1 MIQYPRKC
9 LNQIRRG
16 GTRKER
22 TGSSCPLCAIDKFVA
37 SSTVKKV
44 VVRRFDR
51 ENLTGFVNIYSYLQ
65 PNAVELLTP
74 EGALLLLPYDE
85 VKSVCFVKDFEA
97 EAESRRI
104 FMTRP
109 KLEGLWVRMFFRDGE
124 VLDGILPNNLL
135 AWEIAGFTVTPPEP
149 DANNQRVFVPRP
161 ALKSIQVLGVVGSP
175 LRAKR
180 KKAGPAPDQ
189 PTLF

>member
-1 MIQYPRKC
+1 M
-9 LNQIRRG
+9 
-16 GTRKER
+16 
-22 TGSSCPLCAIDKFVA
+22 A
-37 SSTVKKV
+37 SSTTKKV

-51 ENLTGFVNIYSYLQ
+51 ENLSGFINAFSYLQ
-65 PNAVELLTP
+65 PTAIEILKPDGTLV
-74 EGALLLLPYDE
+74 LLPYDE

-109 KLEGLWVRMFFRDGE
+109 KLEGLWVRMLFRDGE
-124 VLDGILPNNLL
+124 ILDGILPNNLL
-135 AWEIAGFTVTPPEP
+135 AWDTAGFTVTPPEP
-149 DANNQRVFVPRP
+149 DANNQLVFVPRP

-180 KKAGPAPDQ
+180 RKAAPAPDQ

>member
-1 MIQYPRKC
+1 M
-9 LNQIRRG
+9 
-16 GTRKER
+16 
-22 TGSSCPLCAIDKFVA
+22 
-37 SSTVKKV
+37 
-44 VVRRFDR
+44 RRFDR
-51 ENLTGFVNIYSYLQ
+51 ENLTGFVNPFSYLQ
-65 PNAVELLTP
+65 PAALELLKPDGT
-74 EGALLLLPYDE
+74 LLLLPYDE

-109 KLEGLWVRMFFRDGE
+109 KLEGLWVRMLFRDGE

-135 AWEIAGFTVTPPEP
+135 AWDVAGFTVTPPEP
-149 DANNQRVFVPRP
+149 DSNNQRVFVPRP

-180 KKAGPAPDQ
+180 KKAAAPPDQ

>member
-1 MIQYPRKC
+1 MA
-9 LNQIRRG
+9 N
-16 GTRKER
+16 
-22 TGSSCPLCAIDKFVA
+22 
-37 SSTVKKV
+37 STAKKV
-44 VVRRFDR
+44 LVRRFDR
-51 ENLTGFVNIYSYLQ
+51 ENLTGFVNTFSYLQ
-65 PNAVELLTP
+65 PAAIEVLKPDGTLV
-74 EGALLLLPYDE
+74 LVPYEE

-97 EAESRRI
+97 EAEPHRI

-109 KLEGLWVRMFFRDGE
+109 KLEGLWVRMSFRDGE

-135 AWEIAGFTVTPPEP
+135 SWDIAGFTVTPPEP
-149 DANNQRVFVPRP
+149 DANNQRVFVPRG

-180 KKAGPAPDQ
+180 KKPGPPPDQ

>member
-1 MIQYPRKC
+1 
-9 LNQIRRG
+9 
-16 GTRKER
+16 
-22 TGSSCPLCAIDKFVA
+22 
-37 SSTVKKV
+37 
-44 VVRRFDR
+44 VRRFDR
-51 ENLTGFVNIYSYLQ
+51 ENLSGFVNAFSYLQ
-65 PNAVELLTP
+65 PTCVELLKP
-74 EGALLLLPYDE
+74 DGALVLLPYDE

-97 EAESRRI
+97 EAEPRRI
-104 FMTRP
+104 FMNRP

-135 AWEIAGFTVTPPEP
+135 AWDIAGFTVTPPEP

-180 KKAGPAPDQ
+180 KKAGPAADQ

>member
-1 MIQYPRKC
+1 
-9 LNQIRRG
+9 
-16 GTRKER
+16 
-22 TGSSCPLCAIDKFVA
+22 VA

-51 ENLTGFVNIYSYLQ
+51 ENLLGFVNPFSYLQ
-65 PNAVELLTP
+65 PSAIEILSP
-74 EGALLLLPYDE
+74 EGSLVLMPYDE
-85 VKSVCFVKDFEA
+85 VRSVCFVKDFEA
-97 EAESRRI
+97 EAEPRRI

-109 KLEGLWVRMFFRDGE
+109 KLEGLWVRMLFRDGE
-124 VLDGILPNNLL
+124 ILDGILPNNLL
-135 AWEIAGFTVTPPEP
+135 AWEIPGFTVTPPEP
-149 DANNQRVFVPRP
+149 DANNQRVFVPRS

-175 LRAKR
+175 LRPKR

>member
-1 MIQYPRKC
+1 V
-9 LNQIRRG
+9 
-16 GTRKER
+16 T
-22 TGSSCPLCAIDKFVA
+22 
-37 SSTVKKV
+37 
-44 VVRRFDR
+44 RFDR
-51 ENLTGFVNIYSYLQ
+51 ENLTGFVNTFSYLQ
-65 PNAVELLTP
+65 PAAIELLTP
-74 EGALLLLPYDE
+74 EGALVLLPYDE

-97 EAESRRI
+97 EAETRRI

-109 KLEGLWVRMFFRDGE
+109 KLEGLWVRMLFRDGE
-124 VLDGILPNNLL
+124 ILDGILPNNLL
-135 AWEIAGFTVTPPEP
+135 SWDIAGFTVTPPEP

-180 KKAGPAPDQ
+180 KKAAPAADQ